1 MKTHEPQANHK
12 SMNKRDST
20 LSKSMSKSM
29 SKPTS
34 KSMSK
39 SKSKAKASLP
49 KALTRTGK
57 ADPISVE
64 LIRNSLVAATEE
76 MKSVLMRT
84 SYNMIIYEAL
94 DFTVGLFD
102 HKGETLSIGLGLPM
116 FIRGMSD
123 VVKAKLAFWGKEGIE
138 PGDILLTNDAYTTG
152 AHLNH
157 LTFSIPVFHEGKI
170 VAFSTCMAHWQDI
183 GGVLNG
189 VTTDIYAEGLQIPF
203 VKYHQAGVLNEEI
216 KEFILMNVRRRDR
229 AEGDLQAQL
238 SACWVG
244 VKHMHSMLKRFGVG
258 QWQQCIEQIK
268 HNTEFEA
275 RAAVKSIPDGV
286 YEAES
291 YMDDDAVDLDQP
303 VPIRVKVTVKADE
316 MTVDLSRMSPQVRG
330 FFNSG
335 AGVACAQVAFKCLTL
350 SQDLPIN
357 DGNFRPLKVIM
368 PKGTVVSA
376 VHPAPMRVWM
386 TYPMTVID
394 TIFKAMAQAIPE
406 RVIAAHHADLVIAN
420 VNGIH
425 PNDGKLWLYT
435 GGLIGGGWGAK
446 HDQDGV
452 NVTVCMNDGDTH
464 NGPSEQVENKYPLVV
479 EYYRIRQDSGGA
491 GEFRGGLGAEAEV
504 RALAGVNCQTRID
517 RVNNTP
523 WGLMGGKNA
532 LGNEV
537 GVRSREGELKRY
549 KTGKVNVRLQAGE
562 AYVLHS
568 GGGGGFGDPKKRKRA
583 SILQDIALGYVS
595 LQKAQEDYQIVLSAE
610 DMSAEL
616 MSALDSTN
624 QAFNEKRKK

>member
-1 MKTHEPQANHK
+1 MKTKPSHTK
-12 SMNKRDST
+12 SS
-20 LSKSMSKSM
+20 SPKS
-29 SKPTS
+29 
-34 KSMSK
+34 
-39 SKSKAKASLP
+39 AKAL
-49 KALTRTGK
+49 KTRKNIDHQTKGGRAK
-57 ADPISVE
+57 KITPVDPISVE

-102 HKGETLSIGLGLPM
+102 QHGQTLSIGLGLPM

-123 VVKAKLAFWGKEGIE
+123 VVKAKLAFWGEEGIE

-157 LTFSIPVFHEGKI
+157 LTFSIPIYHGGRI

-216 KEFILMNVRRRDR
+216 KEIILMNVRRRDR
-229 AEGDLQAQL
+229 AVGDLEAQL
-238 SACWVG
+238 SACLVG
-244 VKHMHSMLKRFGVG
+244 VKHMESMLDRFGVAA
-258 QWQQCIEQIK
+258 WQQCIDQIMLQ
-268 HNTEFEA
+268 TEKEA
-275 RAAVKSIPDGV
+275 RAAVKSMPDGV
-286 YEAES
+286 FEAES
-291 YMDDDAVDLDQP
+291 FMDDDAVDLDHP
-303 VPIRVKVTVKADE
+303 VPIRVKVIVKGDE
-316 MTVDLSRMSPQVRG
+316 MTVDLSGMSPQVRG

-357 DGNFRPLKVIM
+357 DGNFRPLKVII

-394 TIFKAMAQAIPE
+394 TIFKALSKAIPDK
-406 RVIAAHHADLVIAN
+406 VIAGHHADLVIAN

-425 PNDGKLWLYT
+425 PLDGKLWLYT

-479 EYYRIRQDSGGA
+479 QYYRIRQDSGGA
-491 GEFRGGLGAEAEV
+491 GQYRGGLGAEAEV
-504 RALAGVNCQTRID
+504 KALTGVNCQTRID
-517 RVNNTP
+517 RVNHAP
-523 WGLMGGKNA
+523 WGLKGGHSA
-532 LGNEV
+532 LGNVV
-537 GVRSREGELKRY
+537 GVRSREGELKLY

-562 AYVLHS
+562 AYVIYS
-568 GGGGGFGDPKKRKRA
+568 GGGGGFGDPIKRKRA
-583 SILQDIALGYVS
+583 SVLRDIEMGYVS
-595 LQKAQEDYQIVLSAE
+595 LEKARETYQLVLSE
-610 DMSAEL
+610 EEEKEL
-616 MSALDSTN
+616 MLKTQHHLSPSHL
-624 QAFNEKRKK
+624 

>member
-1 MKTHEPQANHK
+1 MTQLKNQSTTRQKTKVA
-12 SMNKRDST
+12 SVKRSSAT
-20 LSKSMSKSM
+20 SSKSLMKSASKPASKSTARQRSPS
-29 SKPTS
+29 SKRS
-34 KSMSK
+34 
-39 SKSKAKASLP
+39 
-49 KALTRTGK
+49 K

-102 HKGETLSIGLGLPM
+102 RHGQTLSIGLGLPM

-123 VVKAKLAFWGKEGIE
+123 VVKAKLAFWGEEGIE

-157 LTFSIPVFHEGKI
+157 LTFSIPIFHDGHI
-170 VAFSTCMAHWQDI
+170 VAFATCMAHWQDI

-229 AEGDLQAQL
+229 AVGDLEAQL

-244 VKHMHSMLKRFGVG
+244 VKHMQSMLKRFGETH
-258 QWQQCIEQIK
+258 WQQCIEQIMI
-268 HNTEFEA
+268 NTEMEA
-275 RAAVKSIPDGV
+275 RACVKTMPDGV

-291 YMDDDAVDLDQP
+291 FMDDDAVDLDQP
-303 VPIRVKVTVKADE
+303 VPIRVKVSVKGDE
-316 MTVDLSRMSPQVRG
+316 MTVDLSQMSPQVRG

-357 DGNFRPLKVIM
+357 DGNFRPLKVII

-394 TIFKAMAQAIPE
+394 TIFKAMAKAIPE
-406 RVIAAHHADLVIAN
+406 RVIAGHHADLVIAN

-425 PNDGKLWLYT
+425 PSDGKLWLYT

-491 GEFRGGLGAEAEV
+491 GQVRGGLGAEAEV
-504 RALAGVNCQTRID
+504 RALTGVNCQTRID
-517 RVNNTP
+517 RVNNPP
-523 WGLMGGKNA
+523 WGLNGGKSA
-532 LGNEV
+532 LGNQV
-537 GVRSREGELKRY
+537 GVRSQSGELKIY
-549 KTGKVNVRLQAGE
+549 NTGKVNVRLKAGE
-562 AYVLHS
+562 AYVIHS
-568 GGGGGFGDPKKRKRA
+568 GGGGGFGDPKARRRE
-583 SILQDIALGYVS
+583 SILKDLEMGYVS
-595 LQKAQEDYQIVLSAE
+595 LQKAREDYHLVLSAE
-610 DMSAEL
+610 E
-616 MSALDSTN
+616 
-624 QAFNEKRKK
+624 EKRLFPTLKK

>member
-1 MKTHEPQANHK
+1 MNTKPSLNKSSNAKSAKALKTLK
-12 SMNKRDST
+12 TLNK
-20 LSKSMSKSM
+20 
-29 SKPTS
+29 SKPLL
-34 KSMSK
+34 KGGR
-39 SKSKAKASLP
+39 AKKTTA
-49 KALTRTGK
+49 

-102 HKGETLSIGLGLPM
+102 RHGQTLSIGLGLPM

-123 VVKAKLAFWGKEGIE
+123 VVKAKLAFWGEEGIE

-157 LTFSIPVFHEGKI
+157 LTFSIPIYHDGRI

-189 VTTDIYAEGLQIPF
+189 VTTDSYAEGLQIPF

-216 KEFILMNVRRRDR
+216 KEIILMNVRRRDR
-229 AEGDLQAQL
+229 AVGDLEAQL
-238 SACWVG
+238 SACLVG
-244 VKHMHSMLKRFGVG
+244 VKHMQSMLTRFGVPV
-258 QWQQCIEQIK
+258 WQRCIEQIML
-268 HNTEFEA
+268 HTENEA
-275 RAAVKSIPDGV
+275 RAAVKSMPDGV
-286 YEAES
+286 FEAES
-291 YMDDDAVDLDQP
+291 FMDDDAVDLDQP
-303 VPIRVKVTVKADE
+303 VPIRVKVIVKGDE
-316 MTVDLSRMSPQVRG
+316 MTVDLSAMSPQVRG

-357 DGNFRPLKVIM
+357 DGNFRPLKVIL

-394 TIFKAMAQAIPE
+394 TIFKALSKAIPE
-406 RVIAAHHADLVIAN
+406 KVIAGHHADLVIAN

-425 PNDGKLWLYT
+425 PQDGKLWLYT

-446 HDQDGV
+446 QDQDGV

-479 EYYRIRQDSGGA
+479 QYYRIRQDSGGA
-491 GEFRGGLGAEAEV
+491 GQYRGGLGAEAEV
-504 RALAGVNCQTRID
+504 KALTGVNCQTRID
-517 RVNNTP
+517 RVNHAP
-523 WGLMGGKNA
+523 WGLKGGHAA
-532 LGNEV
+532 LGNVV
-537 GVRSREGELKRY
+537 GVRSREGELKLY

-562 AYVLHS
+562 AYVIHS

-583 SILQDIALGYVS
+583 SILKDIEMGYVS
-595 LQKAQEDYQIVLSAE
+595 LEKARETYQLVLSKE
-610 DMSAEL
+610 E
-616 MSALDSTN
+616 
-624 QAFNEKRKK
+624 EKDLSLKTQHHLSPSRS